1 MRAPI
6 LIRDLTPFEH
16 QVLTLMC
23 DGYTNSAIA
32 EETHHTEKII
42 ENTISRSAKAFTLE
56 VGPDR
61 NLRVLLA
68 LAYRTHFGDRAFEKF
83 GIECQYAETGPDGKK
98 MCHRH
103 VERFS

>member
-1 MRAPI
+1 MRTPL

-16 QVLTLMC
+16 RVLSLMC
-23 DGYTNSAIA
+23 EGYTNASIA
-32 EETHHTEKII
+32 EITHHTEKII

-56 VGPDR
+56 VGSDR

-68 LAYRTHFGDRAFEKF
+68 LAYRTHFGDSAFEKF
-83 GIECQYAETGPDGKK
+83 GIECQYAEIGPNGQK

-103 VERFS
+103 VDQSI